1 LSALRRQRQR
11 FKFEEEWKKQERH
24 MRIIERVQ
32 QIRDIWERW
41 TNKSISAGAEHESR
55 LNNFRKNRDCYTD
68 PDDMIRQKR
77 EERLQREK
85 MIRLEQEKKR
95 QEILEKKRFRLPK
108 IIVTQYFDI
117 FETRDEPRA
126 QSSKNESPG
135 VLPNLVN
142 IPCGS
147 ESEKKREENDTE
159 SQGSKGDRLELPDLE
174 NITQEGGY
182 VEELAQADEQYESLL
197 PEHENQ
203 VDATSITDA
212 NDSNS
217 QEIDHGADVENVA
230 LEDGSEKTMEVD
242 VSQSEVAAEPESEP
256 VLEDVNTK
264 TDELDILR
272 TEQENI
278 PGTEKENIPKTEQE
292 PLDISSPEQNEQ
304 YNAANENGERKLEGN
319 ESERRI
325 EEKESEEEFQKK
337 ESEIKVDEKKS
348 EIEQEK
354 KEIQI
359 NFLSPPAVMADE
371 NFSDHGSIGD
381 ADDTAFLMAAFVPV
395 ALGVGDG
402 LIPDDAMRASS
413 VLDRYHVPSQ
423 ARLNNT
429 KQGKSGGA
437 WKPKLNDKK
446 QYLEVDLGALTNV
459 SQVATQGYGIS
470 SGGKVQKKDK
480 CWVESYTLSF
490 STDGSQW
497 QQYTENDAVKVFK
510 GNRNN
515 NSVVINSISNPV
527 QARFVRFISQTW
539 KNSIAMRVEVYGEVT
554 EPDMSRNTPPAP
566 SPIEEEQQEEDQ
578 RTHEVILE
586 DQEEPQVEEFV
597 CGDESKEVVDE
608 QNAWEEETEYSVVET
623 ASQMESK
630 GMKIELKQETAT
642 NVNNKCRN
650 WIRG

>member
-1 LSALRRQRQR
+1 
-11 FKFEEEWKKQERH
+11 
-24 MRIIERVQ
+24 M
-32 QIRDIWERW
+32 
-41 TNKSISAGAEHESR
+41 SIPWFYSHLIQGLHFLHIFSSVT
-55 LNNFRKNRDCYTD
+55 DCYTD

-182 VEELAQADEQYESLL
+182 VEELAQVDEQYESLL

-381 ADDTAFLMAAFVPV
+381 ADDTGNFV
-395 ALGVGDG
+395 
-402 LIPDDAMRASS
+402 IYYM
-413 VLDRYHVPSQ
+413 
-423 ARLNNT
+423 T
-429 KQGKSGGA
+429 
-437 WKPKLNDKK
+437 DKFTS
-446 QYLEVDLGALTNV
+446 L
-459 SQVATQGYGIS
+459 
-470 SGGKVQKKDK
+470 
-480 CWVESYTLSF
+480 
-490 STDGSQW
+490 
-497 QQYTENDAVKVFK
+497 
-510 GNRNN
+510 
-515 NSVVINSISNPV
+515 
-527 QARFVRFISQTW
+527 
-539 KNSIAMRVEVYGEVT
+539 
-554 EPDMSRNTPPAP
+554 
-566 SPIEEEQQEEDQ
+566 
-578 RTHEVILE
+578 
-586 DQEEPQVEEFV
+586 
-597 CGDESKEVVDE
+597 
-608 QNAWEEETEYSVVET
+608 
-623 ASQMESK
+623 
-630 GMKIELKQETAT
+630 
-642 NVNNKCRN
+642 
-650 WIRG
+650 